1 MVLAVGDCHC
11 FFFLSRGEVA
21 EGALFGLPV

>member
-1 MVLAVGDCHC
+1 MFSAVGDRHC